1 MCWNSTEVVTTFE
14 GDKNMSDL
22 RTLFFLCC
30 LFLAPAVAAE
40 STLSSVPEPFRGHN
54 PASIYTIGYADLNA
68 LLKVMVIDVGRSNRE
83 KAAPTQPKIGTK
95 MKVNVKRSTIN
106 EGNRFFFEEFED
118 NEEYR
123 EMLQSIR
130 DSLAEVPSV
139 APLEYFS
146 RNEQLAYW
154 LNLYNLTLLNEIVDI
169 YPKRS
174 LKKVLT
180 GKKSVLAKK
189 VLNVAGVPLSLDDIQ
204 HTILKQNYD
213 SDPLVLYGL
222 YQGIIGG
229 PSIRKRAYTG
239 ENVRRLLALNAAEFI
254 NSNRGTYSDSETV
267 FKVSSLYERNAAWFP
282 AFDADLRTHL
292 LAFLEGDERG
302 ELQAASKIKPNIDD
316 WTVTDVYGT
325 YWEPG
330 GSVADN
336 NAALLDSVKNSFV
349 DNAQGG
355 QLVSGNL
362 SAASSGVQ
370 AKAVTLQRFSPQML
384 EYLYVIKEKEEAT
397 NLTKGV
403 VTVEE
408 LGQAPVES
416 QEPEQ
421 PEGNEE

>member
-1 MCWNSTEVVTTFE
+1 MN
-14 GDKNMSDL
+14 DL
-22 RTLFFLCC
+22 RTLLLLFC
-30 LFLAPAVAAE
+30 LSLAPAVAAE

-54 PASIYTIGYADLNA
+54 PASIYNIGYADMDA

-95 MKVNVKRSTIN
+95 MKVSVKRTTIN
-106 EGNRFFFEEFED
+106 EGNRFYFEEFED

-123 EMLQSIR
+123 NLLQSIR

-139 APLEYFS
+139 VPLEHFS
-146 RNEQLAYW
+146 RDEQLAYW
-154 LNLYNLTLLNEIVDI
+154 LNLYNVTLLNEIVEV

-174 LKKVLT
+174 LKKVVT

-189 VLNVAGVPLSLDDIQ
+189 LLNIAGVPLSLDDIQ

-239 ENVRRLLALNAAEFI
+239 ASVRRLLALNAAEFI
-254 NSNRGTYSDSETV
+254 NSNRGTYSDSEKV
-267 FKVSSLYERNAAWFP
+267 FSVSSLYERNAAWFP
-282 AFDADLRTHL
+282 AFDADLRKHL
-292 LAFLEGDERG
+292 LAILEGDERA
-302 ELQAASKIKPNIDD
+302 ELQAASSIKPNIDD

-325 YWEPG
+325 YWEIG

-336 NAALLDSVKNSFV
+336 SAALLDSVKYSFV

-355 QLVSGNL
+355 QMVSGNL
-362 SAASSGVQ
+362 SAASSMVQ
-370 AKAVTLQRFSPQML
+370 AKSVTLQRFSPQQL
-384 EYLYVIKEKEEAT
+384 EYLYTIKEKEEAT
-397 NLTKGV
+397 NMTKGT

-408 LGQAPVES
+408 LGQAPEARE
-416 QEPEQ
+416 EPEGDQ
-421 PEGNEE
+421 E

>member
-1 MCWNSTEVVTTFE
+1 MN
-14 GDKNMSDL
+14 NL
-22 RTLFFLCC
+22 RTLLLLCC
-30 LFLAPAVAAE
+30 LSLAPAVAAE

-54 PASIYTIGYADLNA
+54 PASIYTIGYADLDA

-106 EGNRFFFEEFED
+106 EGNRFYFEEFED

-123 EMLQSIR
+123 NLLQSMR
-130 DSLAEVPSV
+130 DSLEEVPTIV
-139 APLEYFS
+139 PLEHFS
-146 RNEQLAYW
+146 RDEQLAYW
-154 LNLYNLTLLNEIVDI
+154 LNLYNLTLLNEIVAV

-189 VLNVAGVPLSLDDIQ
+189 VLDIAGVPLSLDDIQ

-239 ENVRRLLALNAAEFI
+239 ESVRRLLALNAAEFI
-254 NSNRGTYSDSETV
+254 NSNRGTYSDSEKV
-267 FKVSSLYERNAAWFP
+267 FSVSSLYERNAAWFP
-282 AFDADLRTHL
+282 AFDADLRAHL

-302 ELQAASKIKPNIDD
+302 ELQAASSIKPNIDD

-325 YWEPG
+325 YWEIG

-336 NAALLDSVKNSFV
+336 SAALLDSVKYSFV

-355 QLVSGNL
+355 QMVSGNL
-362 SAASSGVQ
+362 SASSSMVQ
-370 AKAVTLQRFSPQML
+370 GKSVTLQRFSPQLL
-384 EYLYVIKEKEEAT
+384 ELLYVIKEKEEAT

-408 LGQAPVES
+408 MGQAPE
-416 QEPEQ
+416 EPEGDQ
-421 PEGNEE
+421 E

>member
-1 MCWNSTEVVTTFE
+1 MN
-14 GDKNMSDL
+14 DL
-22 RTLFFLCC
+22 RTLLLLFC
-30 LFLAPAVAAE
+30 LSLAPAVAAE

-54 PASIYTIGYADLNA
+54 PASIYNIGYADMDA

-95 MKVNVKRSTIN
+95 MKVSVKRTTIN
-106 EGNRFFFEEFED
+106 EGNRFYFEEFED

-123 EMLQSIR
+123 NLLQSIR

-139 APLEYFS
+139 VPLEHFS
-146 RNEQLAYW
+146 RDEQLAYW
-154 LNLYNLTLLNEIVDI
+154 LNLYNLTLLNEIVAV

-174 LKKVLT
+174 LKKVVT

-189 VLNVAGVPLSLDDIQ
+189 LLDVAGVPLSLDDIQ

-239 ENVRRLLALNAAEFI
+239 ANVRRLLALNAAEFI
-254 NSNRGTYSDSETV
+254 NSNRGTYSDSEKV
-267 FKVSSLYERNAAWFP
+267 FSVSSLYERNSAWFP
-282 AFDADLRTHL
+282 AFDADLRAHL

-302 ELQAASKIKPNIDD
+302 ELQAASRIKPEIDD

-325 YWEPG
+325 YWEIG

-336 NAALLDSVKNSFV
+336 SAALLDSVKYSFV
-349 DNAQGG
+349 DSAQGG
-355 QLVSGNL
+355 QMVSGNL
-362 SAASSGVQ
+362 SAASSMVQ
-370 AKAVTLQRFSPQML
+370 AKSVTLQRFSPQQL
-384 EYLYVIKEKEEAT
+384 EYLYTIKEKEEAT
-397 NLTKGV
+397 NMTKGT

-408 LGQAPVES
+408 LGQAPEARE
-416 QEPEQ
+416 EPEGDQ
-421 PEGNEE
+421 E

>member
-1 MCWNSTEVVTTFE
+1 MN
-14 GDKNMSDL
+14 DL
-22 RTLFFLCC
+22 RTLLLLCC
-30 LFLAPAVAAE
+30 LSLAPAVAAE

-54 PASIYTIGYADLNA
+54 PASIYTIGYADLDA

-95 MKVNVKRSTIN
+95 MKVSVKRSTIN
-106 EGNRFFFEEFED
+106 EGNRFYFEEFED

-123 EMLQSIR
+123 NLLQSML
-130 DSLAEVPSV
+130 DSLEEVPTIV
-139 APLEYFS
+139 PLEHFS
-146 RNEQLAYW
+146 RDEQLAYW
-154 LNLYNLTLLNEIVDI
+154 LNLYNLTLLNEIVAI

-204 HTILKQNYD
+204 HTILKQNYE

-239 ENVRRLLALNAAEFI
+239 ESVRRLLALNAAEFI
-254 NSNRGTYSDSETV
+254 NSNRGTYSDSEKV
-267 FKVSSLYERNAAWFP
+267 FSVSSLYERNAAWFP
-282 AFDADLRTHL
+282 SFDADLRKHL

-302 ELQAASKIKPNIDD
+302 DLQAASSIKPNIDD
-316 WTVTDVYGT
+316 WTVTDIYGT
-325 YWEPG
+325 YWEIG

-336 NAALLDSVKNSFV
+336 SAALLDSVKYSFV

-355 QLVSGNL
+355 QMVSGNL
-362 SAASSGVQ
+362 SASSSMVQ
-370 AKAVTLQRFSPQML
+370 GKSVTLQRFSPQLL
-384 EYLYVIKEKEEAT
+384 EFLYVIKEKEEAT

-408 LGQAPVES
+408 LGQAPEES
-416 QEPEQ
+416 VEPEGD
-421 PEGNEE
+421 E